1 MSFLYCFTV
10 WKDYI
15 ITLTVSLLH
24 VRFDL
29 IIAVISTRL
38 LPDAAGGMTCFC
50 SARLNPVR
58 RGGIIVPVHSKKI
71 YRQEAFFVEQKNTRA
86 LGALAVIITS
96 ICYGLVPSF
105 SFLAFRMGVETETL
119 LFNKFLYA
127 AVIMWAYLLIRK
139 INFRFSRRAVLGM
152 VVTCAGYI
160 GLSTTLYIS
169 FDYISGSLATIVS
182 FTFPAMI
189 VAIEMITR
197 REPVSIVKIAAV
209 LLSFG
214 GLVLIV
220 WSPDMKS
227 DPVGI
232 FFAFLAAVGYVVY
245 LFGLDS
251 KSVRQEDS
259 FAIAGYVMTSAA
271 AVNFVR
277 CLASGKPLFVTEP
290 AQIGMMILL
299 SVVCVFFAILS
310 YAIGVRLIGPG
321 NAALINTMEPVLACI
336 FGYFLVGDVLTP
348 VMLIGSGLV
357 VIAVLI
363 TNLPKKKP
371 TKE

>member
-1 MSFLYCFTV
+1 M
-10 WKDYI
+10 
-15 ITLTVSLLH
+15 
-24 VRFDL
+24 
-29 IIAVISTRL
+29 
-38 LPDAAGGMTCFC
+38 
-50 SARLNPVR
+50 
-58 RGGIIVPVHSKKI
+58 
-71 YRQEAFFVEQKNTRA
+71 EQKNTRA

-169 FDYISGSLATIVS
+169 FDYISGSLAPIVS

-227 DPVGI
+227 APVGI

-259 FAIAGYVMTSAA
+259 FAIAGYEAELMGYSPKFSSEKLAKKLNLNLPDIDMFEINEA
-271 AVNFVR
+271 FASQAFAVARDLNLDMDKVNIYGGGI
-277 CLASGKPLFVTEP
+277 SIGHPLGAT
-290 AQIGMMILL
+290 G
-299 SVVCVFFAILS
+299 AILTVKVLYELMRTDKKDAMIS
-310 YAIGVRLIGPG
+310 MCIGGG
-321 NAALINTMEPVLACI
+321 QGMSM
-336 FGYFLVGDVLTP
+336 YF
-348 VMLIGSGLV
+348 
-357 VIAVLI
+357 
-363 TNLPKKKP
+363 
-371 TKE
+371 TKC